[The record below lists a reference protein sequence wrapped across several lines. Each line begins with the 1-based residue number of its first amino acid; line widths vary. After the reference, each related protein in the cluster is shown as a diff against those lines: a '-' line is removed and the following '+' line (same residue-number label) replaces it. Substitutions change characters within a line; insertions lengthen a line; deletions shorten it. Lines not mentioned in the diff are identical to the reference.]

1 MTAGAVGRKRGRAVS
16 ECMSDR
22 QPAST
27 KTASLFYER
36 WSPKAFEA
44 EPLTEEE
51 LTALFDAARWAP
63 SSFNEQPW
71 RFIYSRTVEE
81 RDEIAGTLSKKNRHW
96 AGRAP
101 HLAIV
106 LAKRRFSKNGKPNT
120 VAEFDTGSAWM
131 SLTIQARMLGIH
143 THAMGGFDRDSAASL
158 TGIDPDEFK
167 PMCVIAI
174 GRRGSPDVLPEG
186 VEERSDSSP
195 RKPIEEIA
203 IPLAKQVASGD
214 PE

>member
-1 MTAGAVGRKRGRAVS
+1 M
-16 ECMSDR
+16 
-22 QPAST
+22 
-27 KTASLFYER
+27 
-36 WSPKAFEA
+36 
-44 EPLTEEE
+44 
-51 LTALFDAARWAP
+51 LFDAARWAP

-71 RFIYSRTVEE
+71 RFIYSRTEEE
-81 RDEIAGTLSKKNRHW
+81 RDEIAGTLNEKNRKW

-106 LAKRRFSKNGKPNT
+106 LAKRRFSRNGKPNA

-131 SLTIQARMLGIH
+131 SLTIQAQLLGIH
-143 THAMGGFDRDSAASL
+143 THGMAGFDRDRAASL

-174 GRRGSPDVLPEG
+174 GRRGDPDELPDG

-195 RKPIEEIA
+195 RKEIDEFA
-203 IPLAKQVASGD
+203 IPLRDVPVSERAA
-214 PE
+214 

>member
-1 MTAGAVGRKRGRAVS
+1 MS
-16 ECMSDR
+16 ER
-22 QPAST
+22 HPAST

-71 RFIYSRTVEE
+71 RFIYSRTEEE
-81 RDEIAGTLSKKNRHW
+81 RDEIARTLSRKNRKW

-106 LAKRRFSKNGKPNT
+106 LAKRRFSKNGKPNA

-131 SLTIQARMLGIH
+131 SLTIQARILGVH
-143 THAMGGFDRDSAASL
+143 THGMAGFDRDHVVSL
-158 TGIDPDEFK
+158 IGIDPEEFK

-174 GRRGSPDVLPEG
+174 GRRGSADLLPEG

-195 RKPIEEIA
+195 RKRIEEIA
-203 IPLAKQVASGD
+203 IPLTEQIASAGS
-214 PE
+214 E